1 MRKLTKTKGYMP
13 QMVLVNTETK
23 KTININSSK
32 VYKVRDIL
40 LKDKG
45 YDVPDVT
52 DEWNIELTEEVAKE
66 IAHTA
71 LNMNRP
77 IRTKK
82 DDSKPK
88 KKHPVDILDI
98 IYGVNKEKEV
108 I

>member
-13 QMVLVNTETK
+13 HLVLTNTETK
-23 KTININSSK
+23 KAINIDTSK
-32 VYKVRDIL
+32 VCKVRDI

-52 DEWNIELTEEVAKE
+52 DEWNIELTEEAAKE

-77 IRTKK
+77 VRTKK